1 MNVRLLVLREM
12 ASHKKAFI
20 SKRVLLDGEIKPAC
34 IEVQNGQVCRVLTD
48 GFNVT
53 DYNQVQDV
61 GNLLIMPG
69 VVDAHVHVN
78 EPGRTSW
85 EGYTTATRAAAAGGI
100 TTIVDMPL
108 NSIPSTTTLDAFRT
122 KLDAAKNQCFV
133 DVAFWGGIVPGNAEE
148 LKPMLNAGVVGFKC
162 FLIHS
167 GVDDFPHVEQA
178 DLETALKTLQG
189 TDATVLFHAEMDCAC
204 NGSKGNPEE
213 YRTFLESRPAVM
225 EEKAIDLVCEMCL
238 KYKVKCHIVHLSAA
252 SALPSIMAAKEKG
265 APLTVETCHHYL
277 SLNAETVPN
286 GNTLYKC
293 CPPIREKK
301 NQDLLWEGLK
311 KGYIDMVVSDHSPC
325 TPDLKLLDKGDFM
338 AAWGGV
344 ASVQFGLSLFWTNCR
359 NYGMNLFD
367 MVKLMCENTAKL
379 ASLSH
384 RKGAIRAGYDAD
396 FVIWDPDVPFEVT
409 EDRIYYKNKV
419 SPYMGRTLQGR
430 VYQTVVRGNT
440 VYADEAG
447 LTSSPQG
454 GFQLK
459 NQQDE
464 KSKL

>member
-1 MNVRLLVLREM
+1 MRLWP
-12 ASHKKAFI
+12 A
-20 SKRVLLDGEIKPAC
+20 RVTVPS
-34 IEVQNGQVCRVLTD
+34 
-48 GFNVT
+48 
-53 DYNQVQDV
+53 
-61 GNLLIMPG
+61 
-69 VVDAHVHVN
+69 
-78 EPGRTSW
+78 GRTSW

-252 SALPSIMAAKEKG
+252 SALPSIVAAKEKG

-301 NQDLLWEGLK
+301 NQDLLWDGLK

-396 FVIWDPDVPFEVT
+396 FVIWDPDVPFEVSKCFIT
-409 EDRIYYKNKV
+409 HNVLFYIYPSSLAKGFRSTLLPINPWRISLRKLGDVVALSSEQFELRPLHIYILIELTNRYYTH
-419 SPYMGRTLQGR
+419 YGI
-430 VYQTVVRGNT
+430 NT
-440 VYADEAG
+440 
-447 LTSSPQG
+447 T
-454 GFQLK
+454 
-459 NQQDE
+459 
-464 KSKL
+464 